1 MKVCVGDVYDW
12 IESFAPFE
20 NALSFDNV
28 GLLVGSRTQ
37 QTDKVMMALDITPDV
52 VKEAAAWGAGLIVS
66 HHPVIFHPLKQ
77 VAKESAVYQL
87 ARHGMAAVCAHTNLD
102 FAPSFGVNTEL
113 ARALGLSNTRWVLPC
128 EQVMEALMG
137 ELPRTFSAL
146 ELAEKVKNDLH
157 AESVRVVDG
166 GKPIRQVAVCS
177 GAGGRLFRRCTAV
190 GGRCAGDRGKPAPST
205 AASKGHGHDPDY
217 SRPFC
222 HGNHRAAGLE
232 RENGTAVPGTLRA
245 HRRSQPG
252 TGMPGVNR
260 RQKGKERREYD
271 GS

>member
-87 ARHGMAAVCAHTNLD
+87 ARHEMAAVCAHTNLD

-113 ARALGLSNTRWVLPC
+113 ARALGLSNTRRVLPC

-177 GAGGRLFRRCTAV
+177 GAGADCLDGVQRLGADALVTGESRHHQLLQAKDMGMTLITV
-190 GGRCAGDRGKPAPST
+190 GHFATETIVLPAWKEKMEQQFP
-205 AASKGHGHDPDY
+205 
-217 SRPFC
+217 
-222 HGNHRAAGLE
+222 GLSVRIAE
-232 RENGTAVPGTLRA
+232 ANQEPECQV
-245 HRRSQPG
+245 
-252 TGMPGVNR
+252 
-260 RQKGKERREYD
+260 
-271 GS
+271 